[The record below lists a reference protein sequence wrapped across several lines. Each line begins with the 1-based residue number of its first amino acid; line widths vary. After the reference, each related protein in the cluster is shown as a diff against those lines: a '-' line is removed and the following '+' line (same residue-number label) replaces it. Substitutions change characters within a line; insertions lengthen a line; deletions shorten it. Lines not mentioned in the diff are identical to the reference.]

1 MGYLN
6 TYSASS
12 TTKTLKVYLTDYG
25 KSVMVGGNNLMSAI
39 TKFGLSDNDIN
50 YVGMV
55 DNGCVSSTGVSTSC
69 FHDIPDNRGG
79 TQSNVDRSY
88 GSLDSVM
95 SGPTCDIVNNVVD
108 IIGNTVIK
116 STLWSTGSYKEETKG
131 MIHGCWGV
139 GDSVARF
146 YPTYCTICTDFNG
159 DGVIDIDDFKS
170 FITTI
175 NDTADKDENLVGDF
189 NGDGVVDIKDL
200 DLLIKCL
207 PNNTTTL
214 QEYCTDM
221 NVFCL
226 LCNKLGDESPC
237 SGDCTKCI

>member
-6 TYSASS
+6 TYSAGSV
-12 TTKTLKVYLTDYG
+12 TKTLKVYLTDYG

-55 DNGCVSSTGVSTSC
+55 DTGCVSSTGVSTSC

-79 TQSNVDRSY
+79 TQSIADRSY

-108 IIGNTVIK
+108 IVGNTVIK
-116 STLWSTGSYKEETKG
+116 STLWSTGSGVEETKG

-139 GDSVARF
+139 GESVARF
-146 YPTYCTICTDFNG
+146 YPTYCTICTDFND
-159 DGVIDIDDFKS
+159 DGVVNIDDFKS

-175 NDTADKDENLVGDF
+175 NDTADKDEDLVGDF
-189 NGDGVVDIKDL
+189 NGDGVVDMKDL
-200 DLLIKCL
+200 DLLVNCL
-207 PNNTTTL
+207 PNKRITL
-214 QEYCTDM
+214 QQYCTDM
-221 NVFCL
+221 SVFCL
-226 LCNKLGDESPC
+226 LCNKLGDKSPC
-237 SGDCTKCI
+237 SGDCIKCI

>member
-1 MGYLN
+1 
-6 TYSASS
+6 
-12 TTKTLKVYLTDYG
+12 
-25 KSVMVGGNNLMSAI
+25 MSAI

-116 STLWSTGSYKEETKG
+116 STLWSTGSDKEETKG

-189 NGDGVVDIKDL
+189 NGDWVVDIKDL

-226 LCNKLGDESPC
+226 LCNKLGD
-237 SGDCTKCI
+237 

>member
-6 TYSASS
+6 TYSSSS

-55 DNGCVSSTGVSTSC
+55 DNGCTSVSGVSTSC

-79 TQSNVDRSY
+79 TQISADRSY
-88 GSLDSVM
+88 GSLDSIM
-95 SGPTCDIVNNVVD
+95 SGPTCDVVNNVVD
-108 IIGNTVIK
+108 IIGNTVVK
-116 STLWSTGSYKEETKG
+116 STLWATGSDGGVPKG
-131 MIHGCWGV
+131 MVHGCWGV

-159 DGVIDIDDFKS
+159 DGVVNIDDFKS

-175 NDTADKDENLVGDF
+175 NDVADKDEDLVGDF
-189 NGDGVVDIKDL
+189 NGDGIVDLKDL
-200 DLLIKCL
+200 NLLVKCL
-207 PNNTTTL
+207 PKQISTL
-214 QEYCTDM
+214 QEYCKDIS
-221 NVFCL
+221 VFCI

-237 SGDCTKCI
+237 SGDCKKCI

>member
-6 TYSASS
+6 TYSADT

-50 YVGMV
+50 YIGMN
-55 DNGCVSSTGVSTSC
+55 DDDCVNDGVINTNC
-69 FHDIPDNRGG
+69 FHDIPDNRGVV
-79 TQSNVDRSY
+79 QSTADRSF

-95 SGPTCDIVNNVVD
+95 VGPKCDVVSNTVD
-108 IIGNTVIK
+108 ILGNTVIK
-116 STLWSTGSYKEETKG
+116 STLWSTGIDEEETKA

-139 GDSVARF
+139 GESIVRY
-146 YPTYCTICTDFNG
+146 YPTYCNVCTDFNG
-159 DGVIDIDDFKS
+159 DGITDIEDFKS

-175 NDTADKDENLVGDF
+175 NDTADEGEDLVGDF

-200 DLLIKCL
+200 DLLVKCL
-207 PNNTTTL
+207 PGKTITL
-214 QEYCTDM
+214 QEYCKD
-221 NVFCL
+221 VSIFCM

>member
-6 TYSASS
+6 TYSAGSV
-12 TTKTLKVYLTDYG
+12 TKTLKVYLTDYG

-55 DNGCVSSTGVSTSC
+55 DTGCVSSTGVSTSC

-79 TQSNVDRSY
+79 TQSIADRSY

-108 IIGNTVIK
+108 IVGNTVIK
-116 STLWSTGSYKEETKG
+116 STLWSTGSGVEETKG

-139 GDSVARF
+139 GESVARF
-146 YPTYCTICTDFNG
+146 YPTYCTICTDFND
-159 DGVIDIDDFKS
+159 DGVVNIDDFKS

-175 NDTADKDENLVGDF
+175 NDTADEGEDLVGDF
-189 NGDGVVDIKDL
+189 NGDGVVDMKDL
-200 DLLIKCL
+200 NLLIKCL
-207 PNNTTTL
+207 PNKTSAL
-214 QEYCTDM
+214 QEYCKD
-221 NVFCL
+221 NSVFCI
-226 LCNKLGDESPC
+226 LCDKLGDKSPC